1 MQSNEIKSQCVSEQ
15 GKIKDKNYNLLLIQ
29 YEIRERDI
37 LDVLA
42 LGSTYG

>member
-1 MQSNEIKSQCVSEQ
+1 MQSSVVKSHCASEL
-15 GKIKDKNYNLLLIQ
+15 GKIKDKTNLLLIQ

-42 LGSTYG
+42 LGIT